1 MSRWY
6 CIYCGWIYDEEK
18 GDPKHGIEPG
28 TKYEDIPDERKC
40 PLCLIP
46 KSKPGLFKKLPD
58 DQAHRDETQE
68 FSL

>member
-18 GDPKHGIEPG
+18 GDPKHGIAPG
-28 TKYEDIPDERKC
+28 TKYEDIPDQWVC

-46 KSKPGLFKKLPD
+46 KSKPGLFKKLAD
-58 DQAHRDETQE
+58 NEDRDAPKE